1 MNTIVIAAG
10 GATKIRN
17 CLGSQKPPGNILK
30 PPRKLFVVAD
40 RQAKCTK
47 SREPRNGSQLPRITF
62 LAVLLHGQVN

>member
-47 SREPRNGSQLPRITF
+47 SREPRNDS
-62 LAVLLHGQVN
+62 